1 MDKITLSEKAVSTHS
16 RPKAAAC
23 STFKKCGEDTGFNTQ
38 PPEGGCVMLQVQGI
52 LLYKFQHTAAR
63 RRLPLAVGSDA
74 LHLSCFNTQPPE
86 GGCALRES
94 LARQGINVSTHSRP
108 KAAASLGLVLDK
120 LVNGFNTQPPEG
132 GCLEKGFI
140 FTRELGVSTHS
151 RPKAAAG
158 DIDKELLKGLVSTHS
173 RPKAAASMRA
183 LNISPITEFQH
194 TAARRRLH

>member
-132 GCLEKGFI
+132 GCFFRVDRVTKPLS
-140 FTRELGVSTHS
+140 VSTHS
-151 RPKAAAG
+151 RPKAAAASN
-158 DIDKELLKGLVSTHS
+158 IKIREILTVSTHS
-173 RPKAAASMRA
+173 RPKAAA
-183 LNISPITEFQH
+183 
-194 TAARRRLH
+194 